1 MGNNPPHMGLSSLS
15 GICLMFKNCL
25 NLMETIISDWGR
37 WNSRASA
44 VSKIRSEARP
54 PRPLPPTRAKAT
66 VICQILTGR
75 RSKSRKLTKGLF
87 QIDPAGISD

>member
-1 MGNNPPHMGLSSLS
+1 MGNNPPPPPRMGLSSLS

-37 WNSRASA
+37 WNDRVST
-44 VSKIRSEARP
+44 VSKIRSSP
-54 PRPLPPTRAKAT
+54 PLTRAKTT

-75 RSKSRKLTKGLF
+75 RSKSRKLTNGLF
-87 QIDPAGISD
+87 